1 MAVDRGMVSR
11 STGPKV
17 QGLEGL
23 IAAQQANQ
31 QRQNQLLSQVAKNM
45 EKEQKE
51 LATQAASLRE
61 VENEFK
67 LPNAIFQSA
76 YHYEEEVVVD
86 LLNKKE
92 ITYTEGSDRLQRTYA
107 FLLGAEDDDA
117 LALLETRKS
126 QFGTED
132 GYNDFDKSLGVMY
145 QPIDKVDFAMETN
158 SRRDFINGG
167 YYGATKEDF
176 TKATQDPTHFQNFI
190 QFDENG
196 IPSFVNTFDMNGD
209 VAEQNK
215 QMSESQYYGNLAPV
229 LGEEFFREQATSRGF
244 DSYYSRIATLEKNG
258 DPAKGINQGVAREAT
273 TGFLSDPDDEL
284 STQARLTAFYYI
296 MENPEDDPKLDNLL
310 QESDFIDFVTWRGTK
325 PGEKN
330 RDRFNNIVQIPELLD
345 NYIPD
350 VKQQVQVTSVQKRR
364 NDKLG
369 ELETDSNLFPISN
382 SGVTAASFPVSLSNV
397 NNYVEFNT
405 GEIGKGSALNPI
417 RFENPNW
424 GLDPYK
430 FQDGERVMA
439 VQFGDYP
446 KIAEPILGP
455 KVYSIKPEQLRI
467 YNSGD
472 DIIIGLQSFTKN
484 QLNPEIFIKYN
495 SNDPK
500 DVENQSLLERAID
513 EGYKGSLKLEDFI
526 EAGRDKLGVQTQTQL
541 SFPKWKS
548 QQPAGSDTSMAAYM
562 NFYNLQ

>member
-51 LATQAASLRE
+51 LATQAEKLRE
-61 VENEFK
+61 LENEFS
-67 LPNAIFQSA
+67 LPNSIFQSA
-76 YHYEEEVVVD
+76 YKYQEEEVVD
-86 LLNKKE
+86 LLNEGK
-92 ITYTEGSDRLQRTYA
+92 ITYRQGADRLQRTYA

-117 LALLETRKS
+117 LKLLDTRIS
-126 QFGTED
+126 QFRTEE
-132 GYNDFDKSLGVMY
+132 GYADFDKSLGIMY
-145 QPIDKVDFAMETN
+145 EPINEVDFAKETN

-176 TKATQDPTHFQNFI
+176 TKATQDPIHFQNFLEFNEDGFGSYI
-190 QFDENG
+190 
-196 IPSFVNTFDMNGD
+196 NTFDIDGN
-209 VAEQNK
+209 VVEENK
-215 QMSESQYYGNLAPV
+215 LMSDSQYYGNLAPV
-229 LGEEFFREQATSRGF
+229 LGEEFFRQQATARGF
-244 DSYYSRIATLEKNG
+244 DAFYDRVSILEKNG

-364 NDKLG
+364 ND
-369 ELETDSNLFPISN
+369 ELAELQTDSNLFPISN
-382 SGVTAASFPVSLSNV
+382 SGVTTASFPVSLSNV

-430 FQDGERVMA
+430 FQNGERVMA
-439 VQFGDYP
+439 VQFKDYP
-446 KIAEPILGP
+446 KVAEPILGP
-455 KVYSIKPEQLRI
+455 QVYNIKPEQLRI

-472 DIIIGLQSFTKN
+472 DIIIGLQSFTNN

-526 EAGRDKLGVQTQTQL
+526 EAGRDKLGVQTQTRL
-541 SFPKWKS
+541 SYPKWKS

-562 NFYNLQ
+562 NFYNLN

>member
-31 QRQNQLLSQVAKNM
+31 QMQQRLLSQVAKNM

-51 LATQAASLRE
+51 LANQSEKLRE
-61 VENEFK
+61 VENEFS
-67 LPNAIFQSA
+67 LPNSIFQSA
-76 YHYEEEVVVD
+76 YKYQEEEVVD
-86 LLNKKE
+86 LLNEGK
-92 ITYTEGSDRLQRTYA
+92 ITYRQGADRLQRTYA

-117 LALLETRKS
+117 LKLLDTRMSQFSTEEGYADFDESLGIIYQPINEFDFAEETRK
-126 QFGTED
+126 
-132 GYNDFDKSLGVMY
+132 
-145 QPIDKVDFAMETN
+145 
-158 SRRDFINGG
+158 RRDFVNGG
-167 YYGATKEDF
+167 YYGATPDDF
-176 TKATQDPTHFQNFI
+176 TKATLDPTYWQNFLE
-190 QFDENG
+190 FDENG
-196 IPSFVNTFDMNGD
+196 LPSFINTFDIDMN
-209 VAEQNK
+209 VVEQNK
-215 QMSESQYYGNLAPV
+215 LMSDSQYYGNLAPV
-229 LGEEFFREQATSRGF
+229 LGEEFFRKQSNALPFEDFFG
-244 DSYYSRIATLEKNG
+244 DIATLEKEGNPG
-258 DPAKGINQGVAREAT
+258 KGITQGTAREAAT
-273 TGFLSDPDDEL
+273 TLLSNPFEKK

-325 PGEKN
+325 TGEKN
-330 RDRFNNIVQIPELLD
+330 RERFNNIVQIPELLD
-345 NYIPD
+345 NYIPNI
-350 VKQQVQVTSVQKRR
+350 KQQVQVTSVQQRR
-364 NDKLG
+364 TD
-369 ELETDSNLFPISN
+369 ELAELQTDSNLFPISN

-430 FQDGERVMA
+430 FKDGERVMA
-439 VQFGDYP
+439 TSFKDYP

-455 KVYSIKPEQLRI
+455 QVYEIKPEQLRI

-472 DIIIGLQSFTKN
+472 DIIIGLQSFTNN

-526 EAGRDKLGVQTQTQL
+526 KAGRDKLGVQTQTQL

-548 QQPAGSDTSMAAYM
+548 QQPAGSDTSMAAYI
-562 NFYNLQ
+562 NFYNLN